1 MNTILDEGMTRA
13 NLIEIRKKLIAN
25 GLTRTYGNEHEV
37 VVEESDSVKVKLKK
51 SPVNRQLLVE
61 GKTPPLGNPV
71 QILATIIAL
80 AIFLLTGAPLG
91 LIWAVLVGWA
101 ISFFYYR
108 SKISQL
114 KEKVWLIIHQK

>member
-1 MNTILDEGMTRA
+1 MNSILDEDMTRID
-13 NLIEIRKKLIAN
+13 LVEIRKKLIAS

-37 VVEESDSVKVKLKK
+37 VVEESDSIKVKLKK

-61 GKTPPLGNPV
+61 GKMPPLGNPV
-71 QILATIIAL
+71 QIVATIIAL
-80 AIFLLTGAPLG
+80 AIFLLTSAPFG

-108 SKISQL
+108 SKINQL

>member
-1 MNTILDEGMTRA
+1 MNSTLDEGMTSA
-13 NLIEIRKKLIAN
+13 DLVEIRKKLIAN
-25 GLTRTYGNEHEV
+25 GFERAYGDEHEIM
-37 VVEESDSVKVKLKK
+37 VEESDVIKVKVRK

-61 GKTPPLGNPV
+61 GKPPSLGNTV
-71 QILATIIAL
+71 QIVATIVAL
-80 AIFLLTGAPLG
+80 AIFLLTDAPFG

-108 SKISQL
+108 SKINQL

>member
-1 MNTILDEGMTRA
+1 MNTILDEGMTKA
-13 NLIEIRKKLIAN
+13 DLVEIRKKLIAN

-37 VVEESDSVKVKLKK
+37 VVEESDSIKVKLKK

-61 GKTPPLGNPV
+61 GKIPSLGNPV
-71 QILATIIAL
+71 QIVATIVAL
-80 AIFLLTGAPLG
+80 AIFLLTGAPFG

-108 SKISQL
+108 SKINQL
-114 KEKVWLIIHQK
+114 KEKVWQIIHQK